1 MGLSCYDLLLAR
13 AQYNAVVG
21 PTCTRRIII
30 PLGFRANCS
39 LVGTGLLIRLRMV
52 MVMDV
57 VMVMMDVRHVVMVV
71 HHGVR
76 KVLDGEGLTASC
88 LFLISILR
96 TLDDSL

>member
-1 MGLSCYDLLLAR
+1 
-13 AQYNAVVG
+13 
-21 PTCTRRIII
+21 
-30 PLGFRANCS
+30 
-39 LVGTGLLIRLRMV
+39 MV